1 MQLLIAVVQEEDADR
16 AVDELVGRNL
26 AVTKIATFGG
36 YMKSGNTTLLLAVEE
51 QDVEEAMRSLEQTCG
66 RRSERS
72 AKKNG
77 GKGTVGGGVIFRMSL
92 DELKR
97 I

>member
-1 MQLLIAVVQEEDADR
+1 MQLLIAVVQEEDADK
-16 AVDELVGRNL
+16 AVGALVDMQL

-36 YMKSGNTTLLLAVEE
+36 YLKTGNTTLVLAVEE
-51 QDVEEAMRSLEQTCG
+51 DDVEAAMQSLEETCG
-66 RRSERS
+66 RRTERS

-77 GKGTVGGGVIFRMSL
+77 GKGTIGGGVIFKVLL
-92 DELKR
+92 DGMKR